1 MNILEPVSGTTSYYG
16 EHVVIGSRIE
26 VEGDLGIG
34 TLVVPVNQ
42 AQKFLDL
49 FKSGLEEANK
59 LRVEISEGKRM
70 VSDGEKMV
78 AVQFPKH

>member
-26 VEGDLGIG
+26 AEGNIGIG

-42 AQKFLDL
+42 AHRFMEL
-49 FKSGLEEANK
+49 FKTGLEEANK

-70 VSDGEKMV
+70 VSDGEKMI